1 MNNLYINMY
10 TRWDMCVEEE
20 RMCVG
25 TESEESLIHSPSH
38 PPTPLDSTPSPSR
51 HFNCVVFPPLFRYEQ
66 EAEKDGKEVCWESP
80 RTFHGKRKKGGV
92 GGGELFIILEQT
104 PSIGDEISFLFS
116 PSNGRRFRLLQKTE
130 KNKKTGQKNGKKYFL
145 LAADKDHASSGG
157 FCYLWPNYT
166 RIS

>member
-51 HFNCVVFPPLFRYEQ
+51 HFNCVVFPPLFRYE
-66 EAEKDGKEVCWESP
+66 
-80 RTFHGKRKKGGV
+80 
-92 GGGELFIILEQT
+92 
-104 PSIGDEISFLFS
+104 
-116 PSNGRRFRLLQKTE
+116 
-130 KNKKTGQKNGKKYFL
+130 
-145 LAADKDHASSGG
+145 
-157 FCYLWPNYT
+157 
-166 RIS
+166 